1 MPIAP
6 KLRHYL
12 EDQRADYEV
21 IEHMPTKS
29 AMQSAAVCHIPA
41 GRLAKGVLLDTG
53 GDYLL
58 AVIPADH
65 KLQLGD
71 LKAELGQRPHLVG
84 EEKLERV
91 FNDCAMGA
99 VPPLGSGYGVATI
112 IDDSIEAGG
121 ERDVYFEAGDH
132 ASLIRMSGHEFARL
146 AEPASHGRFSAH
158 WSMIE

>member
-6 KLRHYL
+6 KLRQYL
-12 EDQRADYEV
+12 DDQRADYEV
-21 IEHMPTKS
+21 IEHSPTKS
-29 AMQSAAVCHIPA
+29 AMQSAATCRIPA
-41 GRLAKGVLLDTG
+41 SRIAKGVLLDTG
-53 GDYLL
+53 DDYLL

-99 VPPLGSGYGVATI
+99 VPPMGYGYGVSAI
-112 IDDSIEAGG
+112 IDDSLVGKD
-121 ERDVYFEAGDH
+121 DVYFEAGDH
-132 ASLIRMSGHEFARL
+132 ASLVHMSGGEFARL
-146 AEPASHGRFSAH
+146 TEPASHGRFSAH